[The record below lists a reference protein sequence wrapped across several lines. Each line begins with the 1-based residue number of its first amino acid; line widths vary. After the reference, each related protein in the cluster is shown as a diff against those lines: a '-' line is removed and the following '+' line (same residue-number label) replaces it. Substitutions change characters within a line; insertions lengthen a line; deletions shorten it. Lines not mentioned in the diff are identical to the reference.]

1 MMAKKADKLV
11 ALRDAVE
18 KQAETL
24 DPAQGE
30 FVKAQFEHYKW
41 NEDRIAQ
48 LEDELEA
55 VKFDEDGFRDF
66 KAESALF
73 KQRHQLVAEQGQ
85 LFSHIMRWLKGT
97 EVKEESEFEQF
108 LAS

>member
-1 MMAKKADKLV
+1 MAKKQDKL
-11 ALRDAVE
+11 ASLRDAVQ
-18 KQAETL
+18 KQAKTL

-30 FVKAQFEHYKW
+30 FVKAQFEHYEW
-41 NEDRIAQ
+41 NEGRIA
-48 LEDELEA
+48 ELE
-55 VKFDEDGFRDF
+55 EMLESGMLDGDGTPNY

-97 EVKEESEFEQF
+97 AAGKSELDEF
-108 LAS
+108 LS

>member
-1 MMAKKADKLV
+1 MAEKDNLTN
-11 ALRDAVE
+11 LRDAVQ
-18 KQAETL
+18 KQAKTL

-30 FVKAQFEHYKW
+30 FVKAQFEHYEW
-41 NEDRIAQ
+41 NEGRIA
-48 LEDELEA
+48 ELESMLESGM
-55 VKFDEDGFRDF
+55 VDDSGVPDY

-97 EVKEESEFEQF
+97 EVKEESELEQF
-108 LAS
+108 LA